1 MSNKFLSRAKEAAA
15 LNIKMAF
22 CVTLLFTLIA
32 TALRSVLF
40 FTCFDVEIGY
50 FDECFAVSLLNSMIA
65 VICLFLIGG
74 FIYISKEANL
84 PTEIDNSTNSI
95 FFSATFA
102 GFILLADF
110 AYSFIGMLGEG
121 GFSSFKSVFSSEY
134 LAENLYMLRVAA
146 IVDVLGLIASL
157 LTAVCFFV
165 RSARNP
171 KAKLS
176 AWLGF
181 FPIIRALTGV
191 ARVYFEMEIQMNHPS
206 KLMLQF
212 ALVSVMIYFLC
223 EERFYISK
231 EYARPRRFFVSGC
244 AAFFLSFLCGVS
256 EIIGFFSG
264 KLSKGDFCVEA
275 FFCLVVSFYIL
286 ARTNSFVKNGKIVP
300 CLDSTADT
308 ETVEENANE

>member
-1 MSNKFLSRAKEAAA
+1 MSNKFLSRDKEAAA
-15 LNIKMAF
+15 LNITIAF
-22 CVTLLFTLIA
+22 RVTLVLTLLA
-32 TALRSVLF
+32 AVLRSVLL

-50 FDECFAVSLLNSMIA
+50 FDECFAVSMLNSLIA
-65 VICLFLIGG
+65 VACLFILGG
-74 FIYISKEANL
+74 YIYISKEAYL
-84 PTEIDNSTNSI
+84 PTEVDNSANSI

-110 AYSFIGMLGEG
+110 AYSFIGMLSEG
-121 GFSSFKSVFSSEY
+121 GFANFKSVFAAGY
-134 LAENLYMLRVAA
+134 AVENLYMLRAA
-146 IVDVLGLIASL
+146 AVIDILGLIASIL
-157 LTAVCFFV
+157 SAVCFFV

-191 ARVYFEMEIQMNHPS
+191 ARVYFEMEVQMNHPS
-206 KLMLQF
+206 KLILQF
-212 ALVSVMIYFLC
+212 ALVAVMFYFLC

-244 AAFFLSFLCGVS
+244 LAFLLSFLCGVS
-256 EIIGFFSG
+256 EIIGFFFG

-286 ARTNSFVKNGKIVP
+286 AKTNAFVKSVKNMP
-300 CLDSTADT
+300 CSTCSGET
-308 ETVEENANE
+308 ENEQENLSE